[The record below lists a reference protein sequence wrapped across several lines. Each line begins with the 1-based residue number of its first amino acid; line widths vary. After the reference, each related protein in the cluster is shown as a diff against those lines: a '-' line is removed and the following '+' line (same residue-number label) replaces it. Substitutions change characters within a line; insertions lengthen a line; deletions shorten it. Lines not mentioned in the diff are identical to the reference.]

1 MNCGALLPP
10 APGRLIAVFPTRIES
25 VMELNKVYIK
35 TAKAQEE
42 IQNRTYK
49 LSANLRRL
57 LIMVDGRS
65 TAADMTGRLTML
77 GDVMA
82 GLVELETGGFIA
94 TLAPRVPA
102 PAPAATPEPVSQP
115 AQPAFNLDP
124 AKHVIQSA
132 LLSAI
137 GPAAEYWI
145 ECVEATATPDQLRI
159 EFDAIRELLPRLL
172 SPSQAEQAWRQME
185 PVMLSLERWLANS
198 TASAN
203 PSPPAPGAPA
213 PSTPAP
219 NALAPDAPASGPAP
233 PEFNLD
239 KAKGVIRFT
248 LLGAMGP
255 TAARRIERIEAT
267 TTPEQLRAELD
278 GIHDMLPKVLSK
290 RQAEQT
296 WRQLE
301 PIMLSIDSPSS

>member
-255 TAARRIERIEAT
+255 TAARRIERIKAT

-290 RQAEQT
+290 RQAEQI

>member
-1 MNCGALLPP
+1 M
-10 APGRLIAVFPTRIES
+10 AVFPTRIES

-42 IQNRTYK
+42 IQHRTYK

-77 GDVMA
+77 GDVTA
-82 GLVELETGGFIA
+82 GLAELETGGFIA

-102 PAPAATPEPVSQP
+102 PAPAAPPEPVSQP
-115 AQPAFNLDP
+115 TQPAFNLDA

-132 LLSAI
+132 LLNAI

-172 SPSQAEQAWRQME
+172 SQVQAEQTWRQME
-185 PVMLSLERWLANS
+185 PVMLSLERWLANR
-198 TASAN
+198 TAGAN
-203 PSPPAPGAPA
+203 PPPPAPSTPAPSTPA

-219 NALAPDAPASGPAP
+219 NTPAPNAPASGPAL

-239 KAKGVIRFT
+239 KAKGFIRFT

-255 TAARRIERIEAT
+255 TAGRRIERIDAT

>member
-1 MNCGALLPP
+1 MNCGALLTP

-42 IQNRTYK
+42 IQHRTYK
-49 LSANLRRL
+49 LSTNLRRL

-77 GDVMA
+77 GDVTA
-82 GLVELETGGFIA
+82 GLAELEAGGFIA

-102 PAPAATPEPVSQP
+102 PAPAAPPEPLSQP
-115 AQPAFNLDP
+115 AQPAFNLDA

-132 LLSAI
+132 LLNAI

-159 EFDAIRELLPRLL
+159 EFDAIRDLLPRLL
-172 SPSQAEQAWRQME
+172 SQSQAEQTWRQME
-185 PVMLSLERWLANS
+185 PVMLSLERWLANR
-198 TASAN
+198 AAGAN
-203 PSPPAPGAPA
+203 PPPPPPSTSAPSTPA

-219 NALAPDAPASGPAP
+219 NAPTSGPAL

-239 KAKGVIRFT
+239 KAKGFIRFT

-255 TAARRIERIEAT
+255 TAGRRIERIDAT

-290 RQAEQT
+290 RQAEQI